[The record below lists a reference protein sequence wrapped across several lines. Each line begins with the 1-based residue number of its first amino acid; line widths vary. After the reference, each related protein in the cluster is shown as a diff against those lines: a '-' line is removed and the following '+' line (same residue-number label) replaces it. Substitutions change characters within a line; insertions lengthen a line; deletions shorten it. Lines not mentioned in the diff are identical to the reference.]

1 MNALQTLLTG
11 VVDYAG
17 LFPPAA
23 LPIAQAVAGYEAY
36 AAGEHAWM
44 LGRFVVPA
52 ARLGDVPNGGLAP
65 SRLAILLGDEWARD
79 LASAPAAADFFELR
93 ASDRAELARVRAAL
107 DASGRESARAFVE
120 IPWTADAAALADAAR
135 AARVGLKLRT
145 GGVTPDAFP
154 SPDVVLAF
162 LHACVARRVACKL
175 TAGLHHPLRAEHPL
189 TYEAGCARGTMY
201 GFLNVLVASALLAA
215 GHAPQR
221 VAPVLEE
228 RDASAFTFGDDVV
241 IGGMQARAAH
251 LAVEGRC
258 LRSFG
263 SCSFAEPVADLRA
276 LALLPSSPAT
286 AVTSATI

>member
-23 LPIAQAVAGYEAY
+23 LPMAEAVAGYEAY
-36 AAGEHAWM
+36 AAGAHAWM
-44 LGRFVVPA
+44 LGRFVMPA
-52 ARLGDVPNGGLAP
+52 ARLDDLPNGALAP
-65 SRLAILLGDEWARD
+65 SRLAILLGDDWTRD
-79 LASAPAAADFFELR
+79 LARVPAAADFFELR
-93 ASDRAELARVRAAL
+93 ASDPAELARVRAAL
-107 DASGRESARAFVE
+107 DAYRRESARAFVE

-145 GGVTPDAFP
+145 GGVTADAFP

-175 TAGLHHPLRAEHPL
+175 TAGLHHPMRAEQPL

-215 GHAPQR
+215 EYPPRR

-228 RDASAFTFGDDVV
+228 RDASAFSFADGVT
-241 IGGMQARAAH
+241 ILGMEAH
-251 LAVEGRC
+251 PSLLPADARC

-263 SCSFAEPVADLRA
+263 SCSFTEPVADLRA
-276 LALLPSSPAT
+276 LDLLPPPPR
-286 AVTSATI
+286 AVTSTLV